1 MTETRKDLVW
11 IKRIAFVIALGLLAY
26 FITMTIVIP
35 VYRFKIESPVTNAS
49 DKNIFRP
56 DLTWQIT
63 VNDSIKQRAIDLVFS
78 ESFLLSK
85 IEMTKSDSISL
96 TVNLQ
101 DSVVALVVQ
110 GLTIYST
117 KAKTFKISHAFA
129 KTDPFILAQ
138 WLAIPFV
145 VDTHYASI
153 PKVPVLYKK
162 APKDTIEAMSQ
173 VEMDPLN
180 DEIDPVYF
188 RLELD
193 RKLILNF
200 NQEEAPEKESMRQVK
215 TYQRRMR
222 KIERHDIID
231 HLSRFSPTEFIPEIH
246 ISIDKKAAR
255 VIYRAIPERAFVAVQ
270 LPTE

>member
-1 MTETRKDLVW
+1 MTGTRKDLVW

-35 VYRFKIESPVTNAS
+35 VYRFKIEAKVTSTN

-63 VNDSIKQRAIDLVFS
+63 VSDSIKQRAIDLVFS
-78 ESFLLSK
+78 ESFLLSQ
-85 IEMTKSDSISL
+85 IEMTKGDSISL

-101 DSVVALVVQ
+101 DSIIALVVQ
-110 GLTIYST
+110 GLTIYS
-117 KAKTFKISHAFA
+117 AKVEDFTISHAFA
-129 KTDPFILAQ
+129 KTDPFVLAQ
-138 WLAIPFV
+138 WLATPFV
-145 VDTHYASI
+145 VDTHFASI
-153 PKVPVLYKK
+153 PKAPVLYKK
-162 APKDTIEAMSQ
+162 APKDTSEALSQ

-200 NQEEAPEKESMRQVK
+200 NQNETPEKESMRQVK
-215 TYQRRMR
+215 IYQRRMR
-222 KIERHDIID
+222 KIERNEILG
-231 HLSRFSPTEFIPEIH
+231 HLSRFSPIEFVPEIH
-246 ISIDKKAAR
+246 ISLDKKAAR
-255 VIYRAIPERAFVAVQ
+255 VIYRAIPEKAFVAVQ